1 MFPKQLVHTIQ
12 ISVIMPL
19 PWVGGATG
27 AISLTENP
35 EFHRRTKHI
44 EVRYHWI
51 REKIELNEIQVSQVS
66 TKDMVA
72 DGLTKPLNLQLFKKF
87 RVMMGM
93 N

>member
-1 MFPKQLVHTIQ
+1 MDNKE
-12 ISVIMPL
+12 
-19 PWVGGATG
+19 

-51 REKIELNEIQVSQVS
+51 REKVESNKIQVSYVP
-66 TKDMVA
+66 TKDMIA